1 MKKPIAIF
9 VALGC
14 GVLATVLASQYLNAQ
29 NGRRSAEMAEIFV
42 ATADIEVGAE
52 ISLENMKL
60 EQWPADRVPSG
71 SSGAVESLKGK
82 FAKQRFYAG
91 EPIMPVKLMDENW
104 TEVPRD
110 YRVVA
115 MRASE
120 SGIANLIQPGDR
132 VDVSAFFK
140 KGDAFPQSTTKTV
153 LRGIRVY
160 ALDGDT
166 ERRVGDER
174 PDNLKNIQLLIHQR
188 DTNAWEL
195 AQKLGEVS
203 LQVSS
208 EAASDVDS
216 SKSAASFE
224 SWLNDLQSQ
233 QDKDKLAERNSRI
246 YKAPAAVSA
255 PAPTK
260 PKVQG
265 FKMMK
270 HSGGQVIEY
279 WVEPGQLPRQMNEIG
294 DSGESDS
301 TTQAII
307 EADYIG
313 AGVAPAN
320 SASRQEAVSGSGDA
334 YDVKAK
340 QASEFSYLN
349 GPQSPLFQ
357 SK

>member
-1 MKKPIAIF
+1 MKKPLAIF

-29 NGRRSAEMAEIFV
+29 NDRNSMQMAEIFV
-42 ATADIEVGAE
+42 AAVDIEVGEE
-52 ISLENMKL
+52 ISPEKMKL
-60 EQWPADRVPSG
+60 EQWPADRVPPG
-71 SSGAVESLKGK
+71 SSNALESLQGK

-91 EPIMPVKLMDENW
+91 EAIMPVKLMDENW

-115 MRASE
+115 MKASD
-120 SGIANLIQPGDR
+120 SGISNLIQPGDR

-140 KGDAFPQSTTKTV
+140 KGDFFPQSTTKTV
-153 LRGIRVY
+153 LRGVRVY

-166 ERRVGDER
+166 ERRVGDAR
-174 PDNLKNIQLLIHQR
+174 PQNLKNIQLLIHQT

-203 LQVSS
+203 LLVSS
-208 EAASDVDS
+208 EAAHDVDS
-216 SKSAASFE
+216 TKSAATFE
-224 SWLNDLQSQ
+224 SWLEDLQSQ
-233 QDKDKLAERNSRI
+233 QEKDKLSERNDRI
-246 YKAPAAVSA
+246 YKAPAVMAA
-255 PAPTK
+255 PVPVK
-260 PKVQG
+260 PKVEG

-279 WVEPGQLPRQMNEIG
+279 WVEPGKLPRPMSQVGEG
-294 DSGESDS
+294 DESDS
-301 TTQAII
+301 TSEPII
-307 EADYIG
+307 EADYTG
-313 AGVAPAN
+313 SDAAPEG

-334 YDVKAK
+334 YDAKAK
-340 QASEFSYLN
+340 KAAEFSYLN

-357 SK
+357 NQ

>member
-1 MKKPIAIF
+1 MKKPLAIF

-29 NGRRSAEMAEIFV
+29 NGRHSIEMAEIFV
-42 ATADIEVGAE
+42 ATVDIDVGEE
-52 ISLENMKL
+52 ISLEKMKL
-60 EQWPADRVPSG
+60 EQWPADRVPPG
-71 SSGAVESLKGK
+71 SSNAIDSLKGK

-91 EPIMPVKLMDENW
+91 EAIMPVKLMDENW

-115 MRASE
+115 MRASD

-140 KGDAFPQSTTKTV
+140 KGDFFPQSTTKTV

-208 EAASDVDS
+208 EAASDADS
-216 SKSAASFE
+216 TKSAAKFQE
-224 SWLNDLQSQ
+224 WLDDLQSQ
-233 QDKDKLAERNSRI
+233 QDKDKVASRNSHI
-246 YKAPAAVSA
+246 YTSPVAVAA
-255 PAPTK
+255 PAPAK
-260 PKVQG
+260 RKVEG
-265 FKMMK
+265 FRMMK

-279 WVEPGQLPRQMNEIG
+279 WVEPGKLPRRMSEVG
-294 DSGESDS
+294 DGEESES
-301 TTQAII
+301 TNDPTI
-307 EADYIG
+307 EADLIG
-313 AGVAPAN
+313 ADIAPAN
-320 SASRQEAVSGSGDA
+320 SASNQEAVSGSGDA

-340 QASEFSYLN
+340 QAAEFSYLN

-357 SK
+357 NK